1 LYWAFFCPGFRQD
14 DNGFR
19 QDDNGFRQD
28 DTICHPDENQDYTT
42 CPPDENQ
49 DYNGFRQDDSVC
61 PPDENQDYRLF
72 IPLVCMIYPI
82 FSTTIFSYTYKK
94 LWL

>member
-1 LYWAFFCPGFRQD
+1 MPNFKRKLSTSLYWAFFCPGFRQD

-28 DTICHPDENQDYTT
+28 DKGFRQDDTT

-49 DYNGFRQDDSVC
+49 DYSVC
-61 PPDENQDYRLF
+61 PPDENQDSSLLSVRRG
-72 IPLVCMIYPI
+72 
-82 FSTTIFSYTYKK
+82 TTKQS
-94 LWL
+94 